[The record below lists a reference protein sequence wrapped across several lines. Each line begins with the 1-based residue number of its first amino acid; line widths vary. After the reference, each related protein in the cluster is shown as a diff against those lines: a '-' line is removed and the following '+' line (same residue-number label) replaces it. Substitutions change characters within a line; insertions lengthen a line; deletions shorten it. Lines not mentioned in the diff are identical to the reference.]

1 MAVTITLAERRAGG
15 HLGHP
20 APVVLCLDEPHRIEI
35 DDGHDGAEI
44 AGASGDA
51 LAHRPEPD
59 HDDLAPVRRQTRDRR
74 EGRPRLDADVVTVV
88 DQVLERDP
96 VPVEHR
102 ERDLQ
107 SVESVQPGGR
117 RLKRSGRPVAGSS
130 SGGDQVAAHVAQRIG
145 RFADEPR
152 QRLVELAG
160 AHPGMRP
167 DLDADRCQVGDGAI
181 VGAVG
186 GLHGASRTRAP
197 ASTNGATMQ
206 IVSARM
212 CWRQATVRPLK
223 SEAVSAAPNE
233 VVIGVVHA
241 IHSSSAA
248 SITQVHQFPTTPA
261 GLQDGVSVMR
271 GGAHVP
277 PAFPRG

>member
-1 MAVTITLAERRAGG
+1 M
-15 HLGHP
+15 
-20 APVVLCLDEPHRIEI
+20 LCLDEPHRIEI
-35 DDGHDGAEI
+35 DDGDDGAEI
-44 AGASGDA
+44 AGASSDA

-59 HDDLAPVRRQTRDRR
+59 HDDLAPVQRQSGDRR
-74 EGRPRLDADVVTVV
+74 EGGPRLDADVVTVV

-117 RLKRSGRPVAGSS
+117 RLERSGRPMAGSS
-130 SGGDQVAAHVAQRIG
+130 SGGDQVAAHVAQGIG

-160 AHPGMRP
+160 AHPGTRP
-167 DLDADRCQVGDGAI
+167 DLDADRGQVGDGAI

-186 GLHGASRTRAP
+186 VARRQPHAGTGLDRTERRCR
-197 ASTNGATMQ
+197 S
-206 IVSARM
+206 
-212 CWRQATVRPLK
+212 CRPGCAGGRPR
-223 SEAVSAAPNE
+223 SDREVGGRDRRPSE

-241 IHSSSAA
+241 IHSSS
-248 SITQVHQFPTTPA
+248 V
-261 GLQDGVSVMR
+261 VSMATVSMATSR
-271 GGAHVP
+271 P
-277 PAFPRG
+277 RPRGPAAYPRVLESRSASSSARRRMAVALLRRM